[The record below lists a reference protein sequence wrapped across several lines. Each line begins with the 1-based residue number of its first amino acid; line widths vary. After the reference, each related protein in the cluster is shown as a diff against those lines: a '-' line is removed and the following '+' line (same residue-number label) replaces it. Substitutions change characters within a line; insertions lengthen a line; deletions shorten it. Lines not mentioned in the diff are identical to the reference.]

1 MGFKKIKAKTFDDLH
16 KQGIEKFGDDYIAAI
31 EEINYKKSLAQTL
44 KEARENQGLTQYE
57 LAKLLNRKPQKISEY
72 ERSIRIPSV
81 INLINIAKVLHCTL
95 IIDPED
101 KETPIKITPSES
113 PNN

>member
-1 MGFKKIKAKTFDDLH
+1 MGFKKINTKTFDDLH

-31 EEINYKKSLAQTL
+31 EEINYKESLAQTL

-57 LAKLLNRKPQKISEY
+57 LAELLNRKPQKISEY
-72 ERSIRIPSV
+72 ERSVRIPSV

-101 KETPIKITPSES
+101 KEAPIKMTPSES

>member
-1 MGFKKIKAKTFDDLH
+1 MSFKKIETKTFDDLH

-31 EEINYKKSLAQTL
+31 EEIDYKKLLAQTL

-81 INLINIAKVLHCTL
+81 INLINIAKALHCTL
-95 IIDPED
+95 IIDPEN
-101 KETPIKITPSES
+101 KETPIKIAPYES